1 MDIGRALTF
10 FTEEERWIEKT
21 TIGTLVLLVSIL
33 LSSVLVGV
41 VGFFILTGYGLRLMR
56 NVQNGVR
63 PVLPEWDQ
71 WADDLARGFKMF
83 IVSLVWSLPVL
94 VVTVPT
100 IFGAALLDTGDEG
113 AAVFGLMLLLCGSC
127 LSLIYGLFVALAQP
141 GFTISF
147 ARTER
152 IRSGL
157 AFTEIWQYTRKN
169 IGDVA
174 VVAIVYVVGSLIL
187 STVAFLVGLVACGIG
202 LLVTMPLG
210 TLVIAYFQYHLYGQL
225 PVSGLGQWTPGAAT
239 YDSGVYTPGDT
250 PTPPSATST
259 PAVPSSVVVRDPQ
272 NVEPGDNTA
281 DREPGVEPSTPE
293 DTPASGAAGESSAG
307 DTGDTESGLS
317 GDDKR

>member
-41 VGFFILTGYGLRLMR
+41 VGFFLLTGYSLRLMR
-56 NVQNGVR
+56 NVQNGIR

-71 WADDLARGFKMF
+71 WSDDLARGFKLF
-83 IVSLVWSLPVL
+83 VVSFVWTLPVL
-94 VVTVPT
+94 VMTLPT
-100 IFGAALLDTGDEG
+100 LLGAVMLDTGDEG
-113 AAVFGLMLLLCGSC
+113 AAVFGLILLLCGSC
-127 LSLIYGLFVALAQP
+127 LSLVYGLFVALVQP

-147 ARTER
+147 ARDER

-157 AFTEIWQYTRKN
+157 AFTEIWQYTRKH

-202 LLVTMPLG
+202 LLVTIPLG

-225 PVSGLGQWTPGAAT
+225 PVDGLGRMAT
-239 YDSGVYTPGDT
+239 RASAYDSGIYGTAAA
-250 PTPPSATST
+250 PSST
-259 PAVPSSVVVRDPQ
+259 PASPSSVVVRDPQ
-272 NVEPGDNTA
+272 AVEPA
-281 DREPGVEPSTPE
+281 DRSVNAPGMDDSVRSE
-293 DTPASGAAGESSAG
+293 DTSMGSQAESPASSGGETDSGSAG
-307 DTGDTESGLS
+307 DV
-317 GDDKR
+317 KR